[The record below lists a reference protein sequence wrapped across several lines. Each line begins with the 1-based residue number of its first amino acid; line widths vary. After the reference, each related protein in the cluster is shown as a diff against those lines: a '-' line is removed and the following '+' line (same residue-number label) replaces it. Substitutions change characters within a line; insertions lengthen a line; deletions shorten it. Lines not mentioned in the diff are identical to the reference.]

1 MWVEA
6 IALVFDRTDDMVLCY
21 YRINLYNLTEMLK
34 EAVLIA
40 LATSALTAHSV
51 LAQLPEQ
58 TTEEGK
64 GFYTDNCKVTITRNN
79 QKVFEKPCSYFAI
92 TIKAQA
98 NFHFGFTNWSDN
110 IISFL
115 LPIPEAV
122 KSSVRITP
130 ILAFIFVENRE
141 VTEFL
146 EGSGNCQEMM
156 DSGYTVSCEFTSSDS
171 SLKVQAFARE

>member
-1 MWVEA
+1 M
-6 IALVFDRTDDMVLCY
+6 RLCY
-21 YRINLYNLTEMLK
+21 YGSNLYNLTEMLK
-34 EAVLIA
+34 EAVLII
-40 LATSALTAHSV
+40 LATSAFTAHSV

-64 GFYTDNCKVTITRNN
+64 GFYTNNCKVTITRNN

-92 TIKAQA
+92 TIKTQA
-98 NFHFGFTNWSDN
+98 NFHFGFTDWNED

-115 LPIPEAV
+115 LPIPEAA

-141 VTEFL
+141 VREFL
-146 EGSGNCQEMM
+146 EGTGNCQEMM
-156 DSGYTVSCEFTSSDS
+156 DSVYKVSCVFTSSDS
-171 SLKVQAFARE
+171 SVKVQAFARE